1 MAVELRL
8 RTVISA
14 NQLCIYGAIAD
25 LCNEVPKDLRAPVKH
40 AAPDHWEKMEMP
52 TNLSIAETYTNA
64 QQRRPGATIRAKNRT
79 SVRRPEI
86 IQTMF

>member
-14 NQLCIYGAIAD
+14 NQLSTYGAIAD
-25 LCNEVPKDLRAPVKH
+25 LCNEVPKDLRASVKP
-40 AAPDHWEKMEMP
+40 AAPDHWEKMEIP
-52 TNLSIAETYTNA
+52 TNLSIAETDTHA
-64 QQRRPGATIRAKNRT
+64 QQRRPGAIIRAKNRT
-79 SVRRPEI
+79 SVRRADI